1 MDTMRETLIRNTVLT
16 GMALVFTGLTRIAYN
31 IVIGKSYD
39 ADILGQ
45 VNLVLSI
52 TMLLS
57 MVASLAFE
65 NSSTKFLSEFTSHA
79 DRESIFTLLFKWSII
94 ASSLLVIAAYVFRD
108 YVISQVKVDSD
119 LYLIGLPLILVMA
132 AYHFYRG
139 CLYGLD
145 LVDRYIKFEIVST
158 ILFFLA
164 LAGTAYLGRWKL
176 LLPFL
181 LYYGLFSFFGMVSLR
196 AYFRPG
202 SGSFDGS
209 KDIGVYGIIALIGT
223 MASMSKAYIAN
234 IFTGIYLSPEQVGFY
249 SAAVSITAILLY
261 SPTIMGRVLL
271 PTMSSSYGEG
281 DACAIRKLLDLTT
294 LWLSLI
300 SLFLGFIFIILSE
313 DILVILFKPEFS
325 EATLSLQ
332 MLILGLCLSTI
343 IVPSVSALSGT
354 KFVKI
359 PNAAGVIGL
368 FISLSLW
375 PILIPR
381 FGINGTAI
389 GYIAGSACT
398 SIIILYYAT
407 KYYDL
412 SLKKTYLAIASCSLI
427 FAASCLPNIILERHS
442 NWIAAGIFIFLFL
455 LKFKREIYEIYR
467 KFRFKS

>member
-1 MDTMRETLIRNTVLT
+1 
-16 GMALVFTGLTRIAYN
+16 
-31 IVIGKSYD
+31 
-39 ADILGQ
+39 
-45 VNLVLSI
+45 
-52 TMLLS
+52 
-57 MVASLAFE
+57 
-65 NSSTKFLSEFTSHA
+65 
-79 DRESIFTLLFKWSII
+79 
-94 ASSLLVIAAYVFRD
+94 
-108 YVISQVKVDSD
+108 
-119 LYLIGLPLILVMA
+119 
-132 AYHFYRG
+132 
-139 CLYGLD
+139 
-145 LVDRYIKFEIVST
+145 
-158 ILFFLA
+158 
-164 LAGTAYLGRWKL
+164 
-176 LLPFL
+176 
-181 LYYGLFSFFGMVSLR
+181 MVSLR
-196 AYFRPG
+196 AYFRPK
-202 SGSFDGS
+202 SSSFAGS
-209 KDIGVYGIIALIGT
+209 KDIGTYGIIALIGT

-234 IFTGIYLSPEQVGFY
+234 IFTGIYLSTEQVGFY

-281 DACAIRKLLDLTT
+281 DACAIRKLLAVAT

-313 DILVILFKPEFS
+313 EILVILFKPAFS

-359 PNAAGVIGL
+359 PNSAGVIGL
-368 FISLSLW
+368 FVSLALW

-412 SLKKTYLAIASCSLI
+412 SLKRTYLAIATCSLI
-427 FAASCLPNIILERHS
+427 FAAASIINIILNQPS
-442 NWIAAGIFIFLFL
+442 NWIAAGVFAFLFL
-455 LKFKREIYEIYR
+455 LRFKGEIHEIYR
-467 KFRFKS
+467 KFRFKI